1 MLPQHSVL
9 TIYKSFVRPHLDY
22 DDILYDQP
30 DNKSFCQKIETVQ
43 YNAALAITSAI
54 KGIYCNWIEGSSINI
69 LTADLITFCYQTNT
83 KYIHQ
88 SLLNMNILRSSSN
101 DTTDLSNERLL
112 MSQKI
117 KTVDFTRNIANIT
130 LVVKLFLYQT

>member
-1 MLPQHSVL
+1 MLPQHSIL

-43 YNAALAITSAI
+43 YNAAMAITSAI

>member
-43 YNAALAITSAI
+43 YNAALAITGAI

-101 DTTDLSNERLL
+101 DTNDLSNERLL

>member
-1 MLPQHSVL
+1 MLPQHSIL

>member
-1 MLPQHSVL
+1 MLPQHSIL

-83 KYIHQ
+83 KYIQQ

-117 KTVDFTRNIANIT
+117 KTVDFTGNIANIT

>member
-1 MLPQHSVL
+1 MLPQHSIL

-43 YNAALAITSAI
+43 YNAAMAITSAI

-117 KTVDFTRNIANIT
+117 KTVDFTGNIANIT

>member
-43 YNAALAITSAI
+43 YNAALAITGAI

-117 KTVDFTRNIANIT
+117 KTVDFTRNTANIT

>member
-1 MLPQHSVL
+1 MLPQHSIL

-43 YNAALAITSAI
+43 YNAALAITGAI